1 MSGIGNVCYGLYQ
14 GDRLTVISQ
23 KGRKIATVVKEYPYH
38 ILMDFGG
45 YQRSVNKS
53 DIYTGD
59 VKIERRQ
66 R

>member
-1 MSGIGNVCYGLYQ
+1 MHL
-14 GDRLTVISQ
+14 Q
-23 KGRKIATVVKEYPYH
+23 KGIKIANVVKEFPYH

>member
-1 MSGIGNVCYGLYQ
+1 MSRIVNVCYGLYQ
-14 GDRLTVISQ
+14 GVISK